1 MRVSEKVPVS
11 DDYWY
16 ETYGIPKPENYNEL
30 KKEMQERQTPVAY
43 LTPQNDE
50 EKNNEDKDDK
60 DDKKDKEDKKKKLAD
75 LSESNWYSKIFESL
89 ADFFAHARP

>member
-1 MRVSEKVPVS
+1 
-11 DDYWY
+11 
-16 ETYGIPKPENYNEL
+16 
-30 KKEMQERQTPVAY
+30 MQERQTPVAY

-60 DDKKDKEDKKKKLAD
+60 KDRESKKKKLTD

-89 ADFFAHARP
+89 ADFFVHARP